1 MSIVYYAVSLHS
13 TPAQL
18 CSQKKKKQRR
28 NTGVLAEAFW
38 LKEAEFQ
45 VAVASL
51 WKDETETA
59 VG

>member
-1 MSIVYYAVSLHS
+1 MQ
-13 TPAQL
+13 P
-18 CSQKKKKQRR
+18 KRR

-38 LKEAEFQ
+38 LKEVEFQ

-51 WKDETETA
+51 WKNETEMA

>member
-1 MSIVYYAVSLHS
+1 MQ
-13 TPAQL
+13 PPQ
-18 CSQKKKKQRR
+18 KKQRR

-38 LKEAEFQ
+38 LKEVEFQ

>member
-1 MSIVYYAVSLHS
+1 MRLACIRLLHS
-13 TPAQL
+13 FAA
-18 CSQKKKKQRR
+18 KKKTKKQRR
-28 NTGVLAEAFW
+28 NSGVLAEAFW
-38 LKEAEFQ
+38 LKEVEFQ

>member
-1 MSIVYYAVSLHS
+1 MSIVYYAVSLNS

-18 CSQKKKKQRR
+18 CSPPKKQRR

-59 VG
+59 AG